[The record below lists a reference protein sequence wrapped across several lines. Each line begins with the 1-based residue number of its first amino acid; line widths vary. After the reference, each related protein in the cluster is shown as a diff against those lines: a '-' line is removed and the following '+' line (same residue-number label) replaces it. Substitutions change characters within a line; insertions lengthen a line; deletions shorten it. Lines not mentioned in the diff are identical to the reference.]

1 MRRTTFVLLLFSLF
15 LAACASPGTSQTTSG
30 SITIK
35 DVWARPAMKM
45 DMGEGEMS
53 SSNGAAYMILE
64 NKGAEADRITR
75 VESDIAESV
84 ELHQTTVKDNVM
96 AMSPVE
102 AIEVPAKGQ
111 VELKPGGFHV
121 MLIGLK
127 QDLKLGDLVK
137 LTLVFEK
144 AGRITVEAEVKNP

>member
-30 SITIK
+30 SIMIK
-35 DVWARPAMKM
+35 DAWARPAMKM

-53 SSNGAAYMILE
+53 SSNGAAYMIIA
-64 NKGAEADRITR
+64 NKGADADRLIR
-75 VESDIAESV
+75 AESDAAKSV

-111 VELKPGGFHV
+111 VELKPGGLHI
-121 MLIGLK
+121 MLVGLK
-127 QDLKLGDLVK
+127 QDLTMGDRVK

-144 AGRITVEAEVKNP
+144 AGRIMVEAEVKNP